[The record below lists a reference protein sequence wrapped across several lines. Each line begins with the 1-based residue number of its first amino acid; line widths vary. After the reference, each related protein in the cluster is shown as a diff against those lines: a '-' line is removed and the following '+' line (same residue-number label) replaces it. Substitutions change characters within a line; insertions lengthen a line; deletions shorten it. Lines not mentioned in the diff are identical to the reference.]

1 MYLCIDHD
9 IPILSLEKNN
19 GMFFLFL
26 FLSFIDDFY
35 LRLEAT
41 FKLHAHFQWKY
52 CQKKM
57 NHSHNA
63 KNKVMQ
69 QRLRWQNRLISNM
82 NSGRTC
88 TVRSILVIK
97 YHQQKRY
104 ATAFNMDVTVCLL
117 SVDSKK
123 IFLLNKCRLKS
134 TKLSLLPRTCNVQE
148 YFCFICIIDNFINQ
162 CHIYLGEADDPQWK
176 ASDPKIRVVT

>member
-69 QRLRWQNRLISNM
+69 QRLR
-82 NSGRTC
+82 
-88 TVRSILVIK
+88 
-97 YHQQKRY
+97 
-104 ATAFNMDVTVCLL
+104 
-117 SVDSKK
+117 
-123 IFLLNKCRLKS
+123 
-134 TKLSLLPRTCNVQE
+134 
-148 YFCFICIIDNFINQ
+148 
-162 CHIYLGEADDPQWK
+162 
-176 ASDPKIRVVT
+176 